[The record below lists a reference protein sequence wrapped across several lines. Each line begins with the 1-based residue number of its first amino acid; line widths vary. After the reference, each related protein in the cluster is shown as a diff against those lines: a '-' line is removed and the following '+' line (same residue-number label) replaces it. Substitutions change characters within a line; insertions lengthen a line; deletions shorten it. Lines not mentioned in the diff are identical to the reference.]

1 VAAGRPDSNPSRRV
15 DAPSLSSEPSVPP
28 VYGADDLDLVAHP
41 FRHHRRARRARSVT
55 TATAAVQPTAAP
67 AGVGRGFPASLGT
80 DLIWSALLP
89 GAGSTMDRHR
99 SLAVLL
105 LVSGVAA
112 PIAALVWAATQSYAS
127 VRLMIDDRAF
137 WAVVGV
143 VAAAIAARF
152 VAVSEVLSEGLRA
165 QRLRGRSRRLRRRQR
180 VRATLEATTA
190 YLLVAI
196 LALPMAFGVVRASEA
211 RDFLDSVLVADR
223 SPAPVYTAAPR
234 PVVDVQ
240 PGRDAVGE
248 TAVAITDDRIYSVLL
263 LGGDGA
269 PGRFGNRTDSMMV
282 VMVDQLS
289 GRVGLVSVPRNLAR
303 MQFPPDSILAQ
314 RYPDGFGDLA
324 NAIYPVVERSAELSA
339 AYGRDGL
346 SAPALA
352 VTEAVGYSLGITID
366 DYVFM
371 DMGGF
376 SDLIDAIGGVTMQLD
391 RAYDIPPNV
400 ADPTRPVPPRIGPGE
415 VSMDGPLAM
424 GYARTRYTD
433 SDVARMGRQREL
445 LAAVIEQVSAYE
457 AMVKLPEILESLS
470 GVLSTSMD
478 RERLMRLMDLIGG
491 DVEITESVA
500 LARPVVNTA
509 TPDYGEVRWMV
520 GTLRDALV
528 G

>member
-1 VAAGRPDSNPSRRV
+1 MV
-15 DAPSLSSEPSVPP
+15 
-28 VYGADDLDLVAHP
+28 
-41 FRHHRRARRARSVT
+41 
-55 TATAAVQPTAAP
+55 
-67 AGVGRGFPASLGT
+67 
-80 DLIWSALLP
+80 
-89 GAGSTMDRHR
+89 
-99 SLAVLL
+99 
-105 LVSGVAA
+105 
-112 PIAALVWAATQSYAS
+112 
-127 VRLMIDDRAF
+127 DDRAL
-137 WAVVGV
+137 WAVLGV
-143 VAAAIAARF
+143 IAAAISARL
-152 VAVSEVLSEGLRA
+152 VAVSEVLSAGLRA
-165 QRLRGRSRRLRRRQR
+165 ERVRRRSLLRRQR
-180 VRATLEATTA
+180 RRRRTRTVLAAATA
-190 YLLVAI
+190 YLLVAV
-196 LALPMAFGVVRASEA
+196 LALPMAFGAVRAFEA
-211 RDFLDSVLVADR
+211 REFLDSVLVADR
-223 SPAPVYTAAPR
+223 GTAPLYSSLLPADSPSERDTGETRPAPI
-234 PVVDVQ
+234 
-240 PGRDAVGE
+240 GG
-248 TAVAITDDRIYSVLL
+248 DRIYSVLL

-269 PGRFGNRTDSMMV
+269 QGRPGNRTDSMMV

-289 GRVGLVSVPRNLAR
+289 GRVAVVSVPRNLGR
-303 MQFPPDSILAQ
+303 LQFPPGSALAE

-324 NAIYPVVERSAELSA
+324 NAVYPMVERSAELSDV
-339 AYGRDGL
+339 YGRDGL

-376 SDLIDAIGGVTMQLD
+376 SDLIDAVGGVTMQLD

-445 LAAVIEQVSAYE
+445 LAAIIEQVSAYE